1 MKKGLLSIL
10 AGALLVVGCQ
20 NYDDQFSNIESQIT
34 SLAKQVEG
42 LSQVQ
47 DDLTDLGNQVTSLQ
61 SSIGT
66 EVDAALA
73 DGLANIDT
81 AVATLN
87 AATEN
92 AASSADVQAIA
103 DAVAANASDLTE
115 LLESAA
121 IFQGD
126 VIINSTA
133 TLDVYEKMGSSIN
146 IVNGYVD
153 ITVTADMDIAKV
165 QKVVDNIFTT
175 VKYLT
180 YTSPTSDI
188 AEVTFTK
195 LTGTQTLT
203 VTQAGGYDFRNLTN
217 ATAITLGDA
226 FKSTIRVIHFG
237 AMLNAKSFTT
247 GTTTHTIAFNKATE
261 LHLTSLKRFD
271 TTSVNPLTL
280 EVDEGSVI
288 ALTALD
294 DIGTDGL
301 QEDIFLNIT
310 GPASFES
317 SKFTDGALTFK
328 DVKTVTIN
336 DFSGTIT
343 TNAGVENFTANKLV
357 DTYTVGAD
365 IEVLNVTGALDADN
379 TSDQSGPAITSTT
392 NDNLESAT
400 IGGNV
405 ASISLASAKLAT
417 VVITADVAGAISLAD
432 SDDLVT
438 VTLTGS
444 KATGVTIDDCD
455 ELASLTVDTAIQK
468 GRSTTAVK
476 TAALKLN
483 GSVVVTDNTELTTL
497 TISSSDLAVLTITG
511 NTDLE
516 TIEGSGILT
525 IGATAASNIVKIYSN
540 NLIATKSTD
549 KVNTASTLTADGQKN
564 DLGKFVSVSGMD
576 TLKTYLDLVA
586 LNTSAEALVYYDT
599 IESLIDTAGA
609 ETTDKTYAANPTL
622 VYVLNK
628 TAGSGDGTAAGTA
641 IAVKRAFIIDLSTG
655 DGTKAIGAYLGVNA
669 ATSVNLFATGTDAT
683 TGVSEV
689 IETNASFMLTSLR
702 NAANVGRWAALAN
715 ITLESSYVAR
725 SSLTV
730 SLMLHKSAAQS
741 IDFTLVERY
750 VAGDAA
756 GIVNVG
762 TGFTAVSTATNYGFG
777 GDDEITLTV
786 GANTVTASSTG
797 AARTLT
803 QIGAALVTAWG
814 AKYGNSGTAS
824 GSAIATIVSSGG
836 SITITMLDKGTAG
849 AAQPVSVSVAAGT
862 VTATNAKNLDWKIGA
877 TNVSSD
883 NATVPLDVLLTM
895 EHNGI
900 GADTTATVSFT
911 ATNLVALPVEIFT
924 TRTTN
929 SVPATG
935 EYALA
940 QESADPRLAEGA
952 SAAIAATTAASSLNR
967 VGWL

>member
-34 SLAKQVEG
+34 SLAKQVAG
-42 LSQVQ
+42 LSEVQ

-73 DGLANIDT
+73 DGLANIDA
-81 AVATLN
+81 AVVSLN
-87 AATEN
+87 AATET

-121 IFQGD
+121 IFQGN
-126 VIINSTA
+126 VIINSAA
-133 TLDVYEKMGSSIN
+133 TLDVYNKMGSSIN

-153 ITVTADMDIAKV
+153 ITVTSDMDMVKV
-165 QKVVDNIFTT
+165 QSVVDNIFTT
-175 VKYLT
+175 VSYLK

-188 AEVTFTK
+188 AEVKFTK

-237 AMLNAKSFTT
+237 AMLNATSFTT

-271 TTSVNPLTL
+271 TTSVNPLNL

-365 IEVLNVTGALDADN
+365 IEVLNVTGALDPDV
-379 TSDQSGPAITSTT
+379 TTDQSGPAITSTT

-400 IGGNV
+400 IAGNI

-432 SDDLVT
+432 SDDLTT

-455 ELASLTVDTAIQK
+455 ELASLTVDTTIQK

-483 GSVVVTDNTELTTL
+483 GSVKVTDNTELTTL

-516 TIEGSGILT
+516 TIDGSKILT
-525 IGATAASNIVKIYSN
+525 IGATAASNSVKIYSN

-549 KVNTASTLTADGQKN
+549 KTNTASTLTADGQVN
-564 DLGKFVSVSGMD
+564 DLGAFVSVSGMD
-576 TLKTYLDLVA
+576 TLKTYLGLVGA
-586 LNTSAEALVYYDT
+586 NASAEALVYFDT
-599 IESLIDTAGA
+599 VESLIDTAGA
-609 ETTDKTYAANPTL
+609 ETTDKTYAANPTE
-622 VYVLNK
+622 VYVLNR
-628 TAGSGDGTAAGTA
+628 TAGSGDGTPAGSSIAA
-641 IAVKRAFIIDLSTG
+641 KRGFIIDLSQG
-655 DGTKAIGAYLGVNA
+655 NGTRAVGAYLG
-669 ATSVNLFATGTDAT
+669 ATGDDLFATGTDAT

-702 NAANVGRWAALAN
+702 NAANVGRFAALGN
-715 ITLESSYVAR
+715 ILIESSYVAN

-730 SLMLHKSAAQS
+730 SLMYHKIAVASNQ
-741 IDFTLVERY
+741 FLLGERY
-750 VAGDAA
+750 LTGDAA
-756 GIVNVG
+756 VIVNVG
-762 TGFTAVSTATNYGFG
+762 GGKTAVNSATNFG
-777 GDDEITLTV
+777 VGQDDEITLTI
-786 GANTVTASSTG
+786 GGNTVTASSTG
-797 AARTLT
+797 TGTRTLA
-803 QIGAALVTAWG
+803 QLGAAVAAAYG
-814 AKYGNSGTAS
+814 VKYGASGTAS
-824 GSAIATIVSSGG
+824 GSAVATIVNTAG
-836 SITITMLDKGTAG
+836 SLAITMLDKGTAG
-849 AAQPVSVSVAAGT
+849 FNIPVTMAIKAGT
-862 VTATNAKNLDWKIGA
+862 ATDTNAKTLNWIIGA
-877 TNVSSD
+877 SNAGND
-883 NATVPLDVLLTM
+883 NDTTATDVLLTM
-895 EHNGI
+895 THNGV
-900 GADTTATVSFT
+900 GADKTGLVSFT
-911 ATNLVALPVEIFT
+911 SATLASLPEELIT
-924 TRTTN
+924 TRRSNSVATTN
-929 SVPATG
+929 
-935 EYALA
+935 EYLLA
-940 QESADPRLAEGA
+940 QESADVIAAEGG
-952 SAAIAATTAASSLNR
+952 SAAIAATTAASSVNR

>member
-20 NYDDQFSNIESQIT
+20 NYDDQFDKIESQIT
-34 SLAKQVEG
+34 SLAQQVAG

-47 DDLTDLGNQVTSLQ
+47 SDLTDLGNQVTSLQ
-61 SSIGT
+61 GTIG
-66 EVDAALA
+66 EDVDAALA
-73 DGLANIDT
+73 DGLANIDA
-81 AVATLN
+81 AVVALET
-87 AATEN
+87 ATES
-92 AASSADVQAIA
+92 AASSADVAAIA

-121 IFQGD
+121 IFQGS

-146 IVNGYVD
+146 IVNGDVT
-153 ITVTADMDIAKV
+153 ITVTADMDMAKV

-175 VKYLT
+175 VGFFQ
-180 YTSPTSDI
+180 YTSPGSDI

-203 VTQAGGYDFRNLTN
+203 VSQAGGYDFRNLTN
-217 ATAITLGDA
+217 ATAITLGTA

-237 AMLNAKSFTT
+237 AMLNATSFTT
-247 GTTTHTIAFNKATE
+247 GTATHTIAFNKATE

-271 TTSVNPLTL
+271 TTSANPLTL

-301 QEDIFLNIT
+301 QEDIFLSIT

-317 SKFTDGALTFK
+317 SNFTDGSLTFK

-357 DTYTVGAD
+357 DAYTVGAD
-365 IEVLNVTGALDADN
+365 IEVLNVTGALDVDD
-379 TSDQSGPAITSTT
+379 TTDQSGPAITSTT

-400 IGGNV
+400 IAGNI

-525 IGATAASNIVKIYSN
+525 IGATAASNAVKIFSN
-540 NLIATKSTD
+540 NLTATKSTD
-549 KVNTASTLTADGQKN
+549 KVNTAATLTANGQAN
-564 DLGKFVSVSGMD
+564 DLGAFVSASGMD
-576 TLKTYLDLVA
+576 TLKTYLGLVA
-586 LNTSAEALVYYDT
+586 VNTSAEASVYFDT
-599 IESLIDTAGA
+599 VESLIDEAGA
-609 ETTDKTYAANPTL
+609 ETTDKTYALNPTE
-622 VYVLNK
+622 VYVLNR
-628 TAGSGDGTAAGTA
+628 TAGSGDGTAAGTSIPA
-641 IAVKRAFIIDLSTG
+641 KRAFIIDLS
-655 DGTKAIGAYLGVNA
+655 DGNGTIAIGADLGA
-669 ATSVNLFATGTDAT
+669 GGGLFATGTDAT
-683 TGVSEV
+683 TAVSEV

-702 NAANVGRWAALAN
+702 NAANVGRFAAIAN
-715 ITLESSYVAR
+715 VLIASSHVAN
-725 SSLTV
+725 STLTV
-730 SLMLHKSAAQS
+730 SLLQHTTAAASSTQL
-741 IDFTLVERY
+741 TGERY
-750 VAGDAA
+750 IAGDAA
-756 GIVNVG
+756 VIVNVG
-762 TGFTAVSTATNYGFG
+762 GAKTAVNSATNYGFG
-777 GDDEITLTV
+777 GDDLITLTV
-786 GANTVTASSTG
+786 GANTATASTTG
-797 AARTLT
+797 TGTKTVA
-803 QIGAALVTAWG
+803 QIGAALVSAWN
-814 AKYGNSGTAS
+814 AKYGATGTAS
-824 GSAIATIVSSGG
+824 GSAVASIGLVSGK
-836 SITITMLDKGTAG
+836 IQIDMLDKGTAG
-849 AAQPVSVSVAAGT
+849 FDVLVQVGIAAGT
-862 VTATNAKNLDWKIGA
+862 VTATNAKSINYIIGA
-877 TNVSSD
+877 S
-883 NATVPLDVLLTM
+883 NATNDNKTTATDVLLTM
-895 EHNGI
+895 THNGV
-900 GADTTATVSFT
+900 GADQTANVSFT
-911 ATNLVALPVEIFT
+911 SASVASMPEELIT
-924 TRTTN
+924 TRRTN
-929 SVPATG
+929 SVVTTAA
-935 EYALA
+935 YALA
-940 QESADPRLAEGA
+940 QESADVIAAEGP
-952 SAAIAATTAASSLNR
+952 SAAIAATTPASSSNR